1 MKNTENIENT
11 VNEETTEI
19 VEAIE
24 KIEDETEQE
33 NIQTLID
40 DLKAQYDEK
49 YLQQSIKYEKRL
61 KEREDVIKQLLAGDN
76 KQEEKDVI
84 ELQIEMLNNKRALQ
98 NKKW

>member
-11 VNEETTEI
+11 VIEEATEI
-19 VEAIE
+19 VEETVE
-24 KIEDETEQE
+24 KEDEKE

>member
-1 MKNTENIENT
+1 MKNTENIDNT
-11 VNEETTEI
+11 VIEEATEI
-19 VEAIE
+19 VEETIE
-24 KIEDETEQE
+24 KEDEQE

-61 KEREDVIKQLLAGDN
+61 KEREDVIKQLLAGDT

-84 ELQIEMLNNKRALQ
+84 ELRIEALNNKRTLQ

>member
-1 MKNTENIENT
+1 MKNTENVENT
-11 VNEETTEI
+11 VIEEATETVEET
-19 VEAIE
+19 VE
-24 KIEDETEQE
+24 KEDEQE
-33 NIQTLID
+33 NIKTLID

-61 KEREDVIKQLLAGDN
+61 KEREDVIKQLLAGDT

-84 ELQIEMLNNKRALQ
+84 ELRIEALNNKRALQ

>member
-1 MKNTENIENT
+1 MKNTENVENT
-11 VNEETTEI
+11 VIEETTEI
-19 VEAIE
+19 VEETVE
-24 KIEDETEQE
+24 KEDEQE
-33 NIQTLID
+33 NIKTLID

>member
-1 MKNTENIENT
+1 MKNTENVDSIVIE
-11 VNEETTEI
+11 EATEI
-19 VEAIE
+19 VEETVE
-24 KIEDETEQE
+24 KEDEKE

>member
-11 VNEETTEI
+11 VIEEATEI
-19 VEAIE
+19 VEETVE
-24 KIEDETEQE
+24 KEDEKE

-61 KEREDVIKQLLAGDN
+61 KEREDVIKQLLAGDT

-84 ELQIEMLNNKRALQ
+84 ELRIEALNNKRALQ

>member
-1 MKNTENIENT
+1 MKNTENVENT
-11 VNEETTEI
+11 VIEETTET
-19 VEAIE
+19 VEETVE
-24 KIEDETEQE
+24 KEDEQE

-61 KEREDVIKQLLAGDN
+61 KEREEVIKQLLAGDN

-84 ELQIEMLNNKRALQ
+84 ELRIEALNNKRVLQ

>member
-1 MKNTENIENT
+1 MKNTENLENT
-11 VNEETTEI
+11 VIEEVTEI
-19 VEAIE
+19 VEETVE
-24 KIEDETEQE
+24 KEDEKE

>member
-1 MKNTENIENT
+1 MKNTENVDSIVVEEATET
-11 VNEETTEI
+11 VEET
-19 VEAIE
+19 VE
-24 KIEDETEQE
+24 KEDEKE

-84 ELQIEMLNNKRALQ
+84 ELQIETLNNKRALQ